1 MVLIR
6 YGMLRYGAFYVASL
20 VLRYV
25 KFYLTK
31 GADAMMK
38 DETENSVLGLEDTDC
53 IGFARFQDCGSPSMK
68 KDEHTFIVETRT
80 VKCPRGAYGIF
91 VGRHH
96 THIHVSDLHRQ
107 IYSSI
112 TTILQPPNYCVITPS
127 LINSSSKPTQ
137 YLIQLKI
144 ALCHSKLL
152 SLFVTQCPSLGKCK
166 KRLGTPKVWRT
177 LNVCNG
183 SLITTL

>member
-1 MVLIR
+1 
-6 YGMLRYGAFYVASL
+6 
-20 VLRYV
+20 
-25 KFYLTK
+25 
-31 GADAMMK
+31 MK
-38 DETENSVLGLEDTDC
+38 DETENSVLGLEYTEC
-53 IGFARFQDCGSPSMK
+53 IGLARFQDCGSSSRK
-68 KDEHTFIVETRT
+68 KDEHTFGVETT

-91 VGRHH
+91 VGRHQ
-96 THIHVSDLHRQ
+96 THVHVSDLHRQ
-107 IYSSI
+107 IYSFI
-112 TTILQPPNYCVITPS
+112 TTNFQPPNYCVITPS

-166 KRLGTPKVWRT
+166 KRLGTPKVCRT